1 MAVQPYIIDQFY
13 GGISQPEK
21 PIVRGPYAEK
31 EYRFHFGQNLQILDD
46 PGQFSLNPAAVKDS
60 GSTVTGLVKWIV
72 SGQPHNTNTYFY
84 DSDGKIYRRTSGG
97 TWSELRDV
105 ASSSGQGM
113 AVYDD
118 YLYYVQDTQIGRYG
132 PLSGSPGFTDNWQ
145 TGLDSTASTGFAPA
159 FSFGTSIYFG
169 HGNKIAQWDGSTF
182 TLAKLTLLAGQQI
195 RCIDSIDEQMVFGT
209 WQGTTI
215 ASSESGYMYIWD
227 GISVN
232 YIRLIKTKGGVNAL
246 LDDNN
251 RLLSVIG
258 SSGWLYE
265 GSDKRIKRQQNFGRL
280 PFANYAEVYPGA
292 VTSWRGR
299 AYFGFAANTD
309 STEKIQ
315 GVYHWGA
322 LSDAYPDGMN
332 HSFTISTGQR
342 SSVKIGAVGGIGDN
356 LFIGWQDDNG
366 TTTYGV
372 DKVVY
377 NASPYATGYLDT
389 TIIDDK
395 RPADDKIALTMEV
408 SHLPLRKGESIQLGY
423 INNRGTLETGDVNS
437 TLDSNMTR
445 LPIKAEDARF
455 KEMQLR
461 VILNTVSST
470 APVGTSITLQQD
482 TNLEEASY

>member
-1 MAVQPYIIDQFY
+1 MAKQSYIIDQFY

-31 EYRFHFGQNLQILDD
+31 EYRFHSGQNLQILDD

-72 SGQPHNTNTYFY
+72 SGQPHNSNTYFY

-105 ASSSGQGM
+105 ASSVGQGM

-118 YLYYVQDTQIGRYG
+118 YLYYVQNTQIGRYG
-132 PLSGSPGFTDNWQ
+132 PLSGVPSFTDNWQ
-145 TGLDSTASTGFAPA
+145 TGLTDTSGTGFAPA
-159 FSFGTSIYFG
+159 IAFGTSIYFG
-169 HGNKIAQWDGSTF
+169 HGNKIAQWDGTTF
-182 TLAKLTLLAGQQI
+182 TLAKLTLLAGQQV
-195 RCIDSIDEQMVFGT
+195 RCVDTNKEFMVFGT
-209 WQGTTI
+209 WAGTTI
-215 ASSESGYMYIWD
+215 AASESGFMYIWD
-227 GISVN
+227 GISTN
-232 YIRLIKTKGGVNAL
+232 YNRLIDTDGGVNAIL
-246 LDDNN
+246 NNKN

-265 GSDKRIKRQQNFGRL
+265 GVESVKSLQNFGRL

-292 VTSWRGR
+292 VTNWRGR
-299 AYFGFAANTD
+299 AYFGFGANTD

-315 GVYHWGA
+315 GVYHWTA
-322 LSDAYPDGMN
+322 LSDAYPEGMN
-332 HSFTISTGQR
+332 LSFTISTGQR
-342 SSVKIGAVGGIGDN
+342 TNVKIGALGGIGDN

-389 TIIDDK
+389 TLIDDK
-395 RPADDKIALTMEV
+395 RPMDDKIGLTMEV
-408 SHLPLRKGESIQLGY
+408 SHLPLRQGESIQLGY
-423 INNRGTLETGDVNS
+423 FNNRGTLVTGDVNS
-437 TLDSNMTR
+437 TVNSNVTR
-445 LPIKAEDARF
+445 LPIKADQSRF

-461 VILNTVSST
+461 VILNAVSST
-470 APVGTSITLQQD
+470 APVGTSIALQQD
-482 TNLEEASY
+482 TNTEEESY